1 MTDTEEQSAGT
12 AEIFLRLREAYGA
25 GDWAACRARLDE
37 AGARDPDSME
47 LKRWKARLAWREGDW
62 RMLGEAAKDYL
73 TFHPH
78 DREIAQLCARA
89 FSNLKQW
96 SVAADAWRRVAELR
110 ADWPEAWAQLARA
123 QLRADLPHAAAAS
136 ARRLAGIAGTDALLA
151 SARLAVERGQMA
163 EAASHFARLAAE
175 APDRAIEELRAYEKK
190 ADIRATALAACA
202 LRQGR
207 DGETCK
213 AIVKTIADD
222 LLPRAL
228 AGERRGRILDAHL
241 DYTVLAQIEPDDV
254 IAKTGQRR
262 TLQALQDD
270 AKERMTS
277 DRKRAQKTWMQI
289 LYLQPRDGRA
299 LTALGQMAMAEQDWS
314 KAAGLWASLLEAA
327 PQDARALVQ
336 HARAL
341 DRAQEFTRAI
351 AAWRAVLSAEPENV
365 EAQLALAKLPS
376 RIIKAGREAVEAQRH
391 VEAVAFFRAVPDD
404 CPEHDD
410 AGRRLEQT
418 ARYLR
423 RDMRAAYKARRYEQ
437 VVRFGAAAA
446 SAAPGN
452 EDIQRLLAQAAM
464 RTHDYAIAAPAW
476 ERLMALSPETRETAM
491 PQLARCRQR
500 LGEAEMAD
508 IEPRSAASPIE
519 KNP

>member
-1 MTDTEEQSAGT
+1 MTDTDEQSAGT
-12 AEIFLRLREAYGA
+12 AEIFLRVREAYGA
-25 GDWAACRARLDE
+25 GDWAACRAHLD
-37 AGARDPDSME
+37 AARALDPDSME
-47 LKRWKARLAWREGDW
+47 LKRWQARLAWREGDW
-62 RMLGEAAKDYL
+62 RTLGEAARDYL

-78 DREIAQLCARA
+78 DREMAQFCARA

-96 SVAADAWRRVAELR
+96 SAAADAWRRVAELR
-110 ADWPEAWAQLARA
+110 PDWPEAWLQLARA
-123 QLRADLPHAAAAS
+123 QLRAELPHAAAAS
-136 ARRLAGIAGTDALLA
+136 ARRLAGIAGTDAALA
-151 SARLAVERGQMA
+151 CVRLALERGQMA

-190 ADIRATALAACA
+190 ADIRATALAASA
-202 LRQGR
+202 LRQGP

-213 AIVKTIADD
+213 AMARTIADD

-228 AGERRGRILDAHL
+228 ASERRGRIVDAHL
-241 DYTVLAQIEPDDV
+241 DYAVLAQIEPDDV

-277 DRKRAQKTWMQI
+277 DRKRAQKTWLQI

-314 KAAGLWASLLEAA
+314 KAAGLWASLLETA
-327 PQDARALVQ
+327 PADARALVQ

-351 AAWRAVLSAEPENV
+351 AAWRAVLAAEPENV

-376 RIIKAGREAVEAQRH
+376 RIVKAGREAVEAQRH

-404 CPEHDD
+404 CPERDD

-423 RDMRAAYKARRYEQ
+423 REMRAAYKARHYEQ

-446 SAAPGN
+446 VAAPGN

-464 RTHDYAIAAPAW
+464 RTRDYAIAASAW
-476 ERLMALSPETRETAM
+476 ERLIALSPQTRETAA

-519 KNP
+519 KDP